1 VKKSL
6 LTLAALVLLGTT
18 AACGSNNSG
27 NTASPSGSAT
37 QTNEASTTQTN
48 EASATQTNEA
58 SAAPSK
64 VELKIFLGGLDRFR
78 EQFDGYFQKFAEK
91 EKAEKNITVTFNSE
105 YPGADT
111 APQILKTRLATGDV
125 PDVFSL
131 HAGNDIPPFSKA
143 GYLTDLSDQPF
154 ASKLIEGI
162 KPLVSVDGKVVAVP
176 LESLAWGYLY
186 NKKIFSDLGLTPP
199 ATLSEMKTVVQ
210 KLNDN
215 KIKPFLLA
223 YKEAWIPQLFLPLTV
238 GGLVNSTHKDF
249 VDKMNSDT
257 GSFADV
263 KEIFDIIDLVNA
275 NGTDRPFESSND
287 DGSAAFA
294 TGAAAMWVQGP
305 WNADSILKVDP
316 AFEFGVAPLPIS
328 DDPSS
333 TLINTSVSTA
343 LAMSPESKNKEVALD
358 LLNFIL
364 DDQASNDLYQS
375 LKFNPV
381 STSHNF
387 KPYPWVDDALV
398 YVGKGQSYR
407 DPAIPS
413 AVKDESG
420 KALQSYYNKS
430 MTKEE
435 VIKDLD
441 KTWKDA
447 NAAAKK

>member
-1 VKKSL
+1 MKKSL
-6 LTLAALVLLGTT
+6 LALTALLMLGTT
-18 AACGSNNSG
+18 AACGSNNGG
-27 NTASPSGSAT
+27 NTASPTGGAT
-37 QTNEASTTQTN
+37 QTTES
-48 EASATQTNEA
+48 
-58 SAAPSK
+58 SAAPQK

-78 EQFDGYFQKFAEK
+78 EQFDSYFERFAEK

-154 ASKLIEGI
+154 AGKLIEGI

-176 LESLAWGYLY
+176 MESLAWGYLY
-186 NKKIFSDLGLTPP
+186 NKKIFNDLGITPP

-210 KLNDN
+210 KLKDN
-215 KIKPFLLA
+215 KITPFLLS

-249 VDKMNSDT
+249 VDKMNGDQ
-257 GSFADV
+257 GSFADI
-263 KEIFDIIDLVNA
+263 KEMFDIIDLVNA

-305 WNADSILKVDP
+305 WNADSILKVDDK
-316 AFEFGVAPLPIS
+316 FEFGVAPLPIT
-328 DDPSS
+328 DDPAS
-333 TLINTSVSTA
+333 TLINTAVSTA

-364 DDQASNDLYQS
+364 DDQASNELYQS

-381 STSHNF
+381 STKHTF
-387 KPYPWVDDALV
+387 KPYPWVEDAYA
-398 YVGKGQSYR
+398 YVNKGQSYQ
-407 DPAIPS
+407 DPTIPS

-420 KALQSYYNKS
+420 KALQSYYDKK
-430 MTKEE
+430 MTIDE

>member
-1 VKKSL
+1 MVMKKSL
-6 LTLAALVLLGTT
+6 LALAALVLLGTT
-18 AACGSNNSG
+18 AACGSNNGG
-27 NTASPSGSAT
+27 NSASPTGGAT
-37 QTNEASTTQTN
+37 ETNES
-48 EASATQTNEA
+48 
-58 SAAPSK
+58 SAAPQK

-78 EQFDGYFQKFAEK
+78 EQFDSYFERFAEK

-111 APQILKTRLATGDV
+111 SSQILKTRLATGDV

-154 ASKLIEGI
+154 AGKLIEGI
-162 KPLVSVDGKVVAVP
+162 KPLVSVDGKIVAVP
-176 LESLAWGYLY
+176 MESLGWGYLY
-186 NKKIFSDLGLTPP
+186 NKKIFNDLGITPP

-210 KLNDN
+210 KLKDN
-215 KIKPFLLA
+215 KITPFLLS
-223 YKEAWIPQLFLPLTV
+223 YKESWIPQLFLPLTV

-249 VDKMNSDT
+249 VDKMNSDQ
-257 GSFADV
+257 GSFADI
-263 KEIFDIIDLVNA
+263 KEMFDIIDLVNA

-316 AFEFGVAPLPIS
+316 NFEFGVAPLPIS

-333 TLINTSVSTA
+333 TLINTAVSTA
-343 LAMSPESKNKEVALD
+343 LTMSPESKNKEVALD

-364 DDQASNDLYQS
+364 DDQASNELYQS

-381 STSHNF
+381 STSHTF
-387 KPYPWVDDALV
+387 KPYPWVEEAYV
-398 YVGKGQSYR
+398 YVGKNQSYR

-420 KALQSYYNKS
+420 KALQSYYDKK
-430 MTKEE
+430 MTMEE

>member
-1 VKKSL
+1 LKKSL
-6 LTLAALVLLGTT
+6 LTLAALVMLGTT
-18 AACGSNNSG
+18 AACGGSNNA
-27 NTASPSGSAT
+27 NTASPSGG
-37 QTNEASTTQTN
+37 
-48 EASATQTNEA
+48 
-58 SAAPSK
+58 AAPQN
-64 VELKIFLGGLDRFR
+64 VQLKIFLGGLDRFR
-78 EQFDGYFQKFAEK
+78 DQFDSYFQKFAEK

-131 HAGNDIPPFSKA
+131 HAGNDIPPFYKA
-143 GYLTDLSDQPF
+143 GYLPDLSDQPF
-154 ASKLIEGI
+154 AAKLIEGI
-162 KPLVSVDGKVVAVP
+162 KSLVSVDGKVVAVP
-176 LESLAWGYLY
+176 LESVAWGYLY
-186 NKKIFSDLGLTPP
+186 NKKMFNDLGLKPP
-199 ATLSEMKTVVQ
+199 ATLSEMKTVVK
-210 KLNDN
+210 KLQDN

-249 VDKMNSDT
+249 VDKMNSNQ
-257 GSFADV
+257 GSFADI
-263 KEIFDIIDLVNA
+263 KEMFDIIDLVNA

-294 TGAAAMWVQGP
+294 TGAAAMWVQGT

-316 AFEFGVAPLPIS
+316 NFVFGNAPLPIT
-328 DDPSS
+328 DNPAS
-333 TLINTSVSTA
+333 TMINTSVSTA
-343 LAMSPESKNKEVALD
+343 LTMSPQSKNKEVALD

-381 STSHNF
+381 SKTHTF
-387 KPYPWVDDALV
+387 KPYPWVEDALV
-398 YVGKGQSYR
+398 YVNKGQSYK

-420 KALQSYYNKS
+420 KALQSYYQKS
-430 MTKEE
+430 MTMDQ

-447 NAAAKK
+447 NAAAK

>member
-1 VKKSL
+1 LKKSL
-6 LTLAALVLLGTT
+6 LTLAALVMLGTT
-18 AACGSNNSG
+18 AACGGSNNA
-27 NTASPSGSAT
+27 NTASPSGG
-37 QTNEASTTQTN
+37 
-48 EASATQTNEA
+48 
-58 SAAPSK
+58 AAPQN
-64 VELKIFLGGLDRFR
+64 VQLKIFLGGLDRFR
-78 EQFDGYFQKFAEK
+78 DQFDSYFQKFAEK
-91 EKAEKNITVTFNSE
+91 EKAEKTITVTFNSE

-131 HAGNDIPPFSKA
+131 HAGNDIPPFYKA
-143 GYLTDLSDQPF
+143 GYLPDLSDQPF
-154 ASKLIEGI
+154 AAKLIEGI
-162 KPLVSVDGKVVAVP
+162 KSLVSVDGKVVAVP
-176 LESLAWGYLY
+176 LESVAWGYLY
-186 NKKIFSDLGLTPP
+186 NKKMFNDLGLKPP
-199 ATLSEMKTVVQ
+199 ATLLEMKTVVK
-210 KLNDN
+210 KLQDN

-249 VDKMNSDT
+249 VDKMNSNQ
-257 GSFADV
+257 GSFADI
-263 KEIFDIIDLVNA
+263 KEMFDIIDLVNA
-275 NGTDRPFESSND
+275 NGTDRPFEVSND

-294 TGAAAMWVQGP
+294 TGAAAMWVQGT

-316 AFEFGVAPLPIS
+316 NFVFGNAPLPIT
-328 DDPSS
+328 DNPAS
-333 TLINTSVSTA
+333 TMINTSVSTA
-343 LAMSPESKNKEVALD
+343 LTMSPQSKNKEVALD

-381 STSHNF
+381 SKTHTF
-387 KPYPWVDDALV
+387 KPYPWVEDALV
-398 YVGKGQSYR
+398 YVNKGQSYK

-420 KALQSYYNKS
+420 KALQSYYQKS
-430 MTKEE
+430 MTMDQ

-447 NAAAKK
+447 NAAAK

>member
-1 VKKSL
+1 LKKSL
-6 LTLAALVLLGTT
+6 LTLAALVMLGTT
-18 AACGSNNSG
+18 AACGGSNNA
-27 NTASPSGSAT
+27 NTASPSGG
-37 QTNEASTTQTN
+37 
-48 EASATQTNEA
+48 
-58 SAAPSK
+58 AAPQN
-64 VELKIFLGGLDRFR
+64 VQLKIFLGGLDRFR
-78 EQFDGYFQKFAEK
+78 DQFDSYFQKFAEK

-131 HAGNDIPPFSKA
+131 HAGNDIPPFYKA
-143 GYLTDLSDQPF
+143 GYLPDLSDQPF
-154 ASKLIEGI
+154 AAKLIEGI
-162 KPLVSVDGKVVAVP
+162 KSLVSVDGKVVAVP
-176 LESLAWGYLY
+176 LESVAWGYLY
-186 NKKIFSDLGLTPP
+186 NKKMFNDLGLKPP
-199 ATLSEMKTVVQ
+199 ATLSEMKTVVK
-210 KLNDN
+210 KLQDN

-249 VDKMNSDT
+249 VDKMNSNQ
-257 GSFADV
+257 GSFADI
-263 KEIFDIIDLVNA
+263 KEMFDIIDLVNA
-275 NGTDRPFESSND
+275 NGTDRPFEVSND

-294 TGAAAMWVQGP
+294 TGAAAMWVQGT

-316 AFEFGVAPLPIS
+316 NFVFGNAPLPIT
-328 DDPSS
+328 DNPAS
-333 TLINTSVSTA
+333 TMINTSVSTA
-343 LAMSPESKNKEVALD
+343 LTMSPQSKNKEVALD

-381 STSHNF
+381 SKTHTF
-387 KPYPWVDDALV
+387 KPYPWVEDALV
-398 YVGKGQSYR
+398 YVNKGQSYK

-420 KALQSYYNKS
+420 KALQSYYQKS
-430 MTKEE
+430 MTMDQ

-447 NAAAKK
+447 NAAAK